1 MKDEGRGMMRS
12 VEGWCWMMRD
22 EGGMMGDYEMGDYEG
37 WRELGWL
44 RNSILK
50 I

>member
-12 VEGWCWMMRD
+12 VEGWCLMMRD
-22 EGGMMGDYEMGDYEG
+22 GVGMMGDYEVWWGIG
-37 WRELGWL
+37 SL